1 MLMSAELRGTS
12 HLRGHPGGAG
22 DPVLVSKIIAPGL
35 PAWAVP
41 RPRIESLIADGAR
54 GPLTTVT
61 GPPGAGKTM
70 AITLWAAAR
79 TEPGPLVWITL
90 DEYDNRPRVFWSYV
104 AAALRGAGIA
114 VPRVSP
120 AGARGTAVDHA
131 FLLRL
136 ASVLAAQDPPVAMVI
151 DDIHLLKDAD
161 TLDGL
166 AYVLKNAKPGLRLVV
181 SSRMDPLLPLHRYR
195 LNGELTEVRADDLA
209 FSVAESGA
217 LMAQHGLTLSEAAL
231 ESLTGR
237 TEGWAAGLR
246 LAAISLEGHPDPGQ
260 FVKEFDA
267 EDGAITSYLVD
278 EVLTAQPA
286 PIRDFLLRTSI
297 LDRVSAEIG
306 RELGDD
312 EQEPDVLSELAQTNA
327 FVRPL
332 GHGWYRYHPLF
343 SAVLRLKLRRECPGR
358 LPDLHRRAALWCERR
373 GWLADAV
380 RHAGMAGDWPLAA
393 RMVVDEL
400 AIGQLI
406 EPRGDQLLADEFR
419 RMPRDTTWAQPQP
432 LLVAAALELS
442 GASQD
447 VCITRLSVAEGI
459 LNDLPAH
466 DETPARLAAALI
478 RVAACR
484 QAGDLETA
492 TAAAAQAEALLGE
505 VPAELLAQHPRIR
518 AQVLAEQGA
527 VQLWAGH
534 FEAAAATFGA
544 GLAAAAATGS
554 HYEHADCL
562 GYLALVAA
570 LQGRLSHAAELAGE
584 AVQLTENSHDGIAE
598 PPLAAS
604 AALAWVRLERNEIQH
619 SDDQLGS
626 AETALHARPDKLMNA
641 VVSLTAARR
650 RLAEGRAGAAS
661 ELIARA
667 RQGWSPPR
675 WLEHRLTLLESRACA
690 AAGNTTSAVD
700 AGGRAARQSA
710 SDAAVA
716 VASAWLAAN
725 DIPAA
730 QAAMTT
736 VMAASGRPSE
746 KLGLDGW
753 LVAARLGY
761 SSGDQ
766 ARGRRSLEHAL
777 LLAKPEQ
784 IRLPFA
790 LERTWIRPVLR
801 RDPDLAQAYRLLL
814 EPGVV
819 RQGMVV
825 PVRPEAADEA
835 LPLVV
840 ERLSERE
847 REVIQHLAGMLSTA
861 EIAAEMYISVNT
873 VKTHL
878 RSIYRK
884 LSAAHRGEAVRRA
897 RQLNLI

>member
-1 MLMSAELRGTS
+1 MLMSEELRATS
-12 HLRGHPGGAG
+12 HSRGHPAGAG

-79 TEPGPLVWITL
+79 SDPGPLVWITL

-104 AAALRGAGIA
+104 VAALRQAGIA
-114 VPRVSP
+114 VPRVSS
-120 AGARGTAVDHA
+120 AGARATAVGHV

-151 DDIHLLKDAD
+151 DDIHLLKDAE
-161 TLDGL
+161 TLEGL
-166 AYVLKNAKPGLRLVV
+166 AYVLKNAKPGLHLVV

-209 FSVAESGA
+209 FSVTESSA

-246 LAAISLEGHPDPGQ
+246 LAAISLEGHPDPEQ
-260 FVKEFDA
+260 FVKEFDS

-278 EVLTAQPA
+278 EVLTAQTA

-297 LDRVSAEIG
+297 LYRVSAEIG

-312 EQEPDVLSELAQTNA
+312 EQAPDVLAELAQTNA

-343 SAVLRLKLRRECPGR
+343 AAVLRLKLQREFPGR
-358 LPDLHRRAALWCERR
+358 LPDLHRRAARWCQRR
-373 GWLADAV
+373 GWLAEAV
-380 RHAGMAGDWPLAA
+380 RHAGTSGDWPLAA

-406 EPRGDQLLADEFR
+406 EPRGGQLLAEEFR
-419 RMPRDTTWAQPQP
+419 RMPRDPAWTQPQA

-442 GASQD
+442 THGAAGATS
-447 VCITRLSVAEGI
+447 LSAAEAA
-459 LNDLPAH
+459 LNDLSAQ
-466 DETPARLAAALI
+466 DEIPARLAAALI
-478 RVAACR
+478 RVAASR
-484 QAGDLETA
+484 QTGDLE
-492 TAAAAQAEALLGE
+492 AALAGAAQAEALLEE
-505 VPAELLAQHPRIR
+505 VPGDLLARHPRIR
-518 AQVLAEQGA
+518 AQVLAERGA
-527 VQLWAGH
+527 LELWAGN
-534 FEAAAATFGA
+534 FEQAAATFGA
-544 GLAAAAATGS
+544 GLAAAAATAS
-554 HYEHADCL
+554 HDEHADCL
-562 GYLALVAA
+562 GYLALVDA

-584 AVQLTENSHDGIAE
+584 AVQLAESSHDGIAE
-598 PPLAAS
+598 PSLAAS
-604 AALAWVRLERNEIQH
+604 IALAYMHLERNEIQQ
-619 SDDQLGS
+619 SDDQLAS
-626 AETALHARPDKLMNA
+626 ADTALQARPDKLMSA
-641 VVSLTAARR
+641 VASLAAARH

-661 ELIARA
+661 EMVARA
-667 RQGWSPPR
+667 RRGWSPPA
-675 WLEHRLTLLESRACA
+675 WLEHRLTLVESRACA
-690 AAGNTTSAVD
+690 AAGNITSAVD
-700 AGGRAARQSA
+700 VAGRAARQSA

-716 VASAWLAAN
+716 VAQAWLAAN
-725 DIPAA
+725 DLPAA
-730 QAAMTT
+730 RAAMTT
-736 VMAASGRPSE
+736 VRPASGERGEQLSLE
-746 KLGLDGW
+746 GW
-753 LVAARLGY
+753 LVTARLGY
-761 SSGDQ
+761 ASSDQ
-766 ARGRRSLEHAL
+766 ARGRRSLEQAL
-777 LLAKPEQ
+777 LLARHEQ

-790 LERTWIRPVLR
+790 MERTWIRPLLR
-801 RDPDLAQAYRLLL
+801 RDPDLAQAYRHLL

-819 RQGMVV
+819 RPGAAV
-825 PVRPEAADEA
+825 PVRQAAADEVM
-835 LPLVV
+835 PLVV
-840 ERLSERE
+840 ERLSQRE
-847 REVIQHLAGMLSTA
+847 REVIGHLAGMLSTA

-897 RQLNLI
+897 RQLDLL

>member
-1 MLMSAELRGTS
+1 MLMSAEVRGTS
-12 HLRGHPGGAG
+12 HSRGHPAGAG

-90 DEYDNRPRVFWSYV
+90 DEYDNRPRVFWSYFV
-104 AAALRGAGIA
+104 AALRQAGIA

-120 AGARGTAVDHA
+120 TGARGTAVDHV

-136 ASVLAAQDPPVAMVI
+136 ASVLAAQDPPVVMVI
-151 DDIHLLKDAD
+151 DDIHLLKDAE
-161 TLDGL
+161 TLEGL
-166 AYVLKNAKPGLRLVV
+166 AYVLKNAQPGLRLVV

-209 FSVAESGA
+209 FSVTESSA

-246 LAAISLEGHPDPGQ
+246 LAAISLEGHPDPEQ
-260 FVKEFDA
+260 FVKEFDS

-297 LDRVSAEIG
+297 LHRVSAEIG

-312 EQEPDVLSELAQTNA
+312 EQAPDVLSELAQTNA

-343 SAVLRLKLRRECPGR
+343 AAVLRLKLQRECPGR
-358 LPDLHRRAALWCERR
+358 LPDLHRRAARWCQRR
-373 GWLADAV
+373 GWLTEAV
-380 RHAGMAGDWPLAA
+380 RHAGTSGDWPLAA

-400 AIGQLI
+400 AIGQLL
-406 EPRGDQLLADEFR
+406 EPRGDQSLAEEFR
-419 RMPRDTTWAQPQP
+419 RMPRDPAWTQPQS

-442 GASQD
+442 GAAQD
-447 VCITRLSVAEGI
+447 TGATSLRAAEAA
-459 LNDLPAH
+459 LNDLPAQ
-466 DETPARLAAALI
+466 DEIPARLAAALI
-478 RVAACR
+478 RVAASR
-484 QAGDLETA
+484 QTGDLEA
-492 TAAAAQAEALLGE
+492 ALAAAAQAEALIEE
-505 VPAELLAQHPRIR
+505 VPGDLLARHPRIR
-518 AQVLAEQGA
+518 AQVLAERGA
-527 VQLWAGH
+527 VELWAGH
-534 FEAAAATFGA
+534 FERAAATFGA
-544 GLAAAAATGS
+544 GLAAAAAAGS
-554 HYEHADCL
+554 HDEHADCL
-562 GYLALVAA
+562 GYLALVDV

-584 AVQLTENSHDGIAE
+584 AVQLAESSDDGIAE
-598 PPLAAS
+598 PPLAACI
-604 AALAWVRLERNEIQH
+604 ALAYVHLERNEIQQ
-619 SDDQLGS
+619 SDDQLAS
-626 AETALHARPDKLMNA
+626 AETALQAHPDKLMSG
-641 VVSLTAARR
+641 VTSLATARH

-661 ELIARA
+661 ETVGRA
-667 RQGWSPPR
+667 RRGWSPPA
-675 WLEHRLTLLESRACA
+675 WLEHRLTLVESRACA
-690 AAGNTTSAVD
+690 AAGNITSAVD
-700 AGGRAARQSA
+700 VAGRAARQSA
-710 SDAAVA
+710 SDAAVTA
-716 VASAWLAAN
+716 AQAWLAAS

-730 QAAMTT
+730 RAAMTT
-736 VMAASGRPSE
+736 VRPASGERAEQLSLE
-746 KLGLDGW
+746 GW

-761 SSGDQ
+761 ASGDQ
-766 ARGRRSLEHAL
+766 ARGRRSLEQAL
-777 LLAKPEQ
+777 LLARHEQ

-790 LERTWIRPVLR
+790 MERTWIRPVLR
-801 RDPDLAQAYRLLL
+801 RDPDLAQAYRHLL

-819 RQGMVV
+819 RPGAAV
-825 PVRPEAADEA
+825 PVRQEAADEA
-835 LPLVV
+835 MPLVV
-840 ERLSERE
+840 ERLSQRE
-847 REVIQHLAGMLSTA
+847 REVIGHLAGMLSTA

-897 RQLNLI
+897 RQLQLI